1 MQVSIIQ
8 IISNMW
14 SFYVLAVLSQL
25 MSTKG
30 ICGQPLIDISVN
42 TQMKSPSKLGQ
53 Y

>member
-14 SFYVLAVLSQL
+14 SFYILPVLSQL

-30 ICGQPLIDISVN
+30 IRGQPLIDISVN
-42 TQMKSPSKLGQ
+42 TQMTSPSKLAQ